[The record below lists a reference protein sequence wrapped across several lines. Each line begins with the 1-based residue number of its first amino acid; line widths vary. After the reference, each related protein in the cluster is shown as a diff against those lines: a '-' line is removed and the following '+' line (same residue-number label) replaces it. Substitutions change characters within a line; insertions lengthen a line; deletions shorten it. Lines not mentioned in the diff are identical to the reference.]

1 MLHNVVLVMCVRV
14 LVAQS
19 CPTFSD
25 PWIAAHQAPLSI
37 GISRQEYWSGLLFP
51 SPLDLPYPG
60 IKPRSPTLQAVS
72 LLSEPPE

>member
-1 MLHNVVLVMCVRV
+1 MCVCVLVV
-14 LVAQS
+14 QS
-19 CPTFSD
+19 CPTFCD
-25 PWIAAHQAPLSI
+25 PWIAAHPAPLSI

-72 LLSEPPE
+72 LLSEPTEKPPEK